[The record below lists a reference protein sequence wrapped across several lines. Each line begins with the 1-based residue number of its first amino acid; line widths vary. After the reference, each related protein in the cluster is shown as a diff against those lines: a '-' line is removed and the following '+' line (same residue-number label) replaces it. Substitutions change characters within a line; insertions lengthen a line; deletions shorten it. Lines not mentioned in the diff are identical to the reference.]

1 MTEKEQ
7 KLANKYTR
15 NLLSLIRFRDKDR
28 DLLILVLAC
37 FTDYEFKV
45 CCVRECGYVC
55 LCVSVYLYLLRT
67 KRAGRILLKFGAY
80 SDFCNK
86 T

>member
-15 NLLSLIRFRDKDR
+15 NLLGLIRFLDKDR

-37 FTDYEFKV
+37 CTDYEFKV
-45 CCVRECGYVC
+45 CCVFQ
-55 LCVSVYLYLLRT
+55 SVDMC
-67 KRAGRILLKFGAY
+67 ACA
-80 SDFCNK
+80 
-86 T
+86 